1 MYYAFF
7 GLKQPPFRITPDT
20 DFFFEGGNRGAV
32 LEALIYAIMRGEG
45 IVKVTG
51 EVGSGK
57 TMLCRVLQARLPPTV
72 ETVYLANPS
81 VSPEEILHAIAFE
94 LQLPLAR
101 DASRLEVM
109 HCLNEFLLARHAEGR
124 QVVVFVEESQS
135 MPIATLEEIR
145 LLSNLETRQHKLL
158 QIVLFGQPELDVN
171 LRKRE
176 IRQLRERITHSFSL
190 APLDPEEVSDYLGFR
205 LRAAGYHGPD
215 LFSPRVIAYMARAT
229 GGLTRRLNIVADKA
243 LLAAFAE
250 STHNVSLKH
259 VRAAIADSEFNAD
272 AGGGGWLR
280 WPGWLGAA
288 ALALIAVGA
297 GALLQRGVRP
307 ELPAAPP
314 AAAPATAATAPMPAA
329 TPPAVTQ
336 AAVTPQP
343 DSPSAPLDAALALQ
357 ATVPAAAALPA
368 TAAGTA
374 EATTAQPASA
384 AATGETAAVATAR
397 GVPAA
402 PSMADSAAPD
412 LLEQRLLATERWLA
426 EADAGMFSIQLLGS
440 TDQHMLKRYL
450 NNLTNYIER
459 DRIFV
464 YRTVANQAPS
474 MTVLYGEFVARAD
487 AVRSLDG
494 LPPELRANRPYIRTV
509 QGIRSELGLDK
520 PS

>member
-20 DFFFEGGNRGAV
+20 EFFFEGGNRGAV

-81 VSPEEILHAIAFE
+81 VSPEEILHAIGFE
-94 LQLPLAR
+94 LQLPIAR

-109 HCLNEFLLARHAEGR
+109 HSLNEFLLARHAEGR

-158 QIVLFGQPELDVN
+158 QIVLFGQPELDAN

-190 APLDPEEVSDYLGFR
+190 APLDPQDIHDYLGFR
-205 LRAAGYHGPD
+205 LGAAGYHGPD

-250 STHNVSLKH
+250 NTHNVALKH
-259 VRAAIADSEFNAD
+259 VRAAIADSEFSPNTA
-272 AGGGGWLR
+272 GGGWLR
-280 WPGWLGAA
+280 RPGWLGAT
-288 ALALIAVGA
+288 ALALVALGVGV
-297 GALLQRGVRP
+297 LLQRGMQP
-307 ELPAAPP
+307 EPAAPSSAGAPAVPAPQAAVP
-314 AAAPATAATAPMPAA
+314 AAAQQPE
-329 TPPAVTQ
+329 TQ
-336 AAVTPQP
+336 GG
-343 DSPSAPLDAALALQ
+343 SLDAALGQ
-357 ATVPAAAALPA
+357 ATTPAGDAQAAAVPQAAEAPTGQPAATSEPPPSTTARPVPA
-368 TAAGTA
+368 
-374 EATTAQPASA
+374 
-384 AATGETAAVATAR
+384 TGST
-397 GVPAA
+397 
-402 PSMADSAAPD
+402 ADSAGPD

-426 EADAGMFSIQLLGS
+426 EADAGVFSIQLLGS
-440 TDQHMLKRYL
+440 THQQMLKRYL
-450 NNLTNYIER
+450 SNLTNYIER

-474 MTVLYGEFVARAD
+474 MTVLYGEFPARAD
-487 AVRSLDG
+487 AIRSLDG
-494 LPPELRANRPYIRTV
+494 LPPELRVNRPYIRTV